1 MKLSNR
7 IILLL
12 SLSPYLCLIACL
24 GPNLLQQQLTEKF
37 SPEHLNTFL
46 GDNTQELIKAFGL
59 PQRRFVAGNKTYLV
73 FSYNLHL
80 QVMEQTGYASSW
92 GWSPNANGPGRYGYE
107 NGNNGYNF
115 YSEVPVTETCQIT
128 FTLVDNA
135 AIHWTRQ
142 GNASWCGGSGMGIPN
157 NNYY

>member
-12 SLSPYLCLIACL
+12 SLSPYLCLTACSS
-24 GPNLLQQQLTEKF
+24 GPNPLQTQLTKKF
-37 SPEHLNTFL
+37 SPKHLNTFL

-59 PQRRFVAGNKTYLV
+59 PQRRFIAGNQTYLV
-73 FSYNLHL
+73 FSYSLHFK
-80 QVMEQTGYASSW
+80 VMEQTGYASSW
-92 GWSPNANGPGRYGYE
+92 GWSPNAYGPGRYGYE
-107 NGNNGYNF
+107 NGNHGYYF
-115 YSEVPVTETCQIT
+115 YSEVPITETCQIT

-142 GNASWCGGSGMGIPN
+142 GDASWCGGTGMGVPN
-157 NNYY
+157 N